1 LRQQPNPEDLMAA
14 AYSIEATPCDPFSP
28 ARRQAEATETYLRSE
43 GAMQASHADLEAALE
58 RDGREWMRRMMQ
70 AHLEIRAAAERPVE
84 VKGADGI
91 ERSQKRRDT
100 SRPLGMLFG
109 SVQVI
114 RLAYQRPGVEGLH
127 PMDASLRLPDELYS
141 YGVRRL
147 IAERVALDSYE
158 DVVELMAARTGAAV
172 GKRQVE
178 ELAVRA
184 AVDFEAFYATRTVKA
199 EATPDLLLLSFDGAG
214 IIVRPEDLRPA
225 TKKAAAKKTRKLGTR
240 LAKGEK
246 RNHKRMAEVAAIYTV
261 APFPR
266 TVMDVVHD
274 LRPVQ
279 DVEKKRPKPEN
290 KRVWASVELTAEQVI
305 AQTFEEALRRD
316 PERKR
321 RWVVL
326 VDGNKDQLA
335 AIRKA
340 ARRFGVQI
348 TVVLDLM
355 HVLEYLWKAAHCF
368 HADGTKEAEAW
379 VEQRLIGL
387 LQGQT
392 AGYLAKGM
400 RRNAEARGLSAK
412 DRKAV
417 DECARYLVNNS
428 KLLHYDRALRDG
440 LPIATGVIEG
450 ACRYLVRDR
459 MDRTGA
465 RWSLAGAEAVLRL
478 RALVTNGDF
487 DDYWAFHLAREY
499 ERNHAARYADGCV
512 PCPLPATQRKLR
524 RVK

>member
-1 LRQQPNPEDLMAA
+1 MAA
-14 AYSIEATPCDPFSP
+14 AYSIETTPCDPFSS
-28 ARRQAEATETYLRSE
+28 AWQQAETMETYLRSDV
-43 GAMQASHADLEAALE
+43 ALRASHAELEASIE
-58 RDGREWMRRMMQ
+58 QDGREWMRRMMQ
-70 AHLEIRAAAERPVE
+70 AHLKLRAAAERPVQ

-91 ERSQKRRDT
+91 ERRQKRRDT
-100 SRPLGMLFG
+100 TRPLGMLFG
-109 SVQVI
+109 SVEVI

-127 PMDASLRLPDELYS
+127 PMDAALQLPSELYS
-141 YGVRRL
+141 YGVGRL
-147 IAERVALDSYE
+147 IAERAALGSYE
-158 DVVELMAARTGAAV
+158 DVVRLMAARTGAAV

-178 ELAVRA
+178 ELAIRA
-184 AVDFEAFYATRTVKA
+184 AADFEAFYAKRTVHA
-199 EATPDLLLLSFDGAG
+199 EETSDLLVLSFDGAG
-214 IIVRPEDLRPA
+214 IIMRPDDLRPS

-246 RNHKRMAEVAAIYTV
+246 RNRKRMAEVAAIYTV
-261 APFPR
+261 APLPR

-274 LRPVQ
+274 LHPVQ
-279 DVEKKRPKPEN
+279 DVEKKRPKPQN
-290 KRVWASVELTAEQVI
+290 KQVSASVELDTEQVI
-305 AQTFEEALRRD
+305 AQTFQEALRRD
-316 PERKR
+316 PKRKR

-340 ARRFGVQI
+340 AKDVGVQV
-348 TVVLDLM
+348 TVILDLM

-368 HADGTKEAEAW
+368 HADGTKQAEAW

-400 RRNAEARGLSAK
+400 RRNAKARRLSVKA
-412 DRKAV
+412 RKPV
-417 DECARYLVNNS
+417 DECARYLVNKS

-465 RWSLAGAEAVLRL
+465 RWSLIGAEAVLRL

-487 DDYWAFHLAREY
+487 DDYWTFHLAREY
-499 ERNHAARYADGCV
+499 ERNHTACYAGGFV
-512 PCPLPATQRKLR
+512 PCPLPSAQRKLR